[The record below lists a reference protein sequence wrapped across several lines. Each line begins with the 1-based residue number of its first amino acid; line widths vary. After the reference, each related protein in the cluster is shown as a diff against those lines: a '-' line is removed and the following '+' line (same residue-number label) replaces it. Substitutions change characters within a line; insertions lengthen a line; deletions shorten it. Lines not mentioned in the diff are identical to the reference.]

1 MFNRL
6 DYTISQLN
14 KNKTVLKQLNWLKKY
29 IMEYPIARY
38 YFVDEYYT
46 ELTVAIPKDVITTY
60 DDIPVN
66 VGDLVFATGDS
77 RVAVF
82 RITSLDYNNT
92 MYGVAFVTY
101 WQGPQGPQGLQGPRG
116 ATGPQGP
123 QGPQGEQGP
132 QGLQGEQ
139 GPQGFPGPT
148 GLQGPQGPQGPTGPQ
163 GPIGIHGLSGNSI
176 RLSTS
181 TTANNTTETML
192 FNEVVTVSAGRST
205 VVEGDI
211 IVAINSPNAPVFL
224 VTSIPAGSPTYFR
237 VTFYGEL
244 KTTSAEVNV
253 DTLAELIEGSES
265 VVVDVN
271 EEGTAL
277 EVHLDGSITSKI
289 NRALL
294 QPLSAP
300 TEDSVVIV
308 TPQNGQSVVPLS
320 QIGGSDSYIVFLN
333 DYIGS
338 TIAQTGN
345 QASTLTVTAK
355 EEIRQVTQSAF
366 LENKPVIL
374 VWRLGGSVID
384 PYLNDMYF
392 CGNLCKAIGENFYA
406 YGEVVFDESG
416 YTKKWKSEVSLNFD
430 NGTIII
436 TTSELQS
443 TEITLSNTTIVIDVS
458 EGTSGTLAETE
469 KQKMIMATALVS
481 VANDVTMLGRLCV
494 VTLDL
499 SSYYGQVY
507 NLHSVSLVE
516 GTSSFVS
523 ISFNSNSLSI
533 DTISIDIMSGTWTRT
548 TTSLS

>member
-1 MFNRL
+1 
-6 DYTISQLN
+6 
-14 KNKTVLKQLNWLKKY
+14 
-29 IMEYPIARY
+29 MEYPIARY

-66 VGDLVFATGDS
+66 VSDLVFATGDS

-123 QGPQGEQGP
+123 QGEQGP

-139 GPQGFPGPT
+139 GPQGPQGPT
-148 GLQGPQGPQGPTGPQ
+148 GLQGPQGPQGPTGPQGPQ

-224 VTSIPAGSPTYFR
+224 VTSVPAGSPSYFR

-253 DTLAELIEGSES
+253 DTLAELIKGSET
-265 VVVDVN
+265 VVVDVD

-277 EVHLDGSITSKI
+277 EIHLDASVVSKLG
-289 NRALL
+289 RALL
-294 QPLSAP
+294 QPLSPP
-300 TEDSVVIV
+300 TEESLVLVLPDNSQDFLPVETVVNDFSQLFLLRPNTIEEDSVLVV
-308 TPQNGQSVVPLS
+308 TPQSEETFVPLS
-320 QIGGSDSYIVFLN
+320 QIGGGGGKLYMHYITMATPITNNVLKAGFTQPDFPEGDVTQVIINFSLISPISTAFGLLDIETIFGKYATSSGIWQINQGSYVK
-333 DYIGS
+333 
-338 TIAQTGN
+338 
-345 QASTLTVTAK
+345 LTVDT
-355 EEIRQVTQSAF
+355 TP
-366 LENKPVIL
+366 L
-374 VWRLGGSVID
+374 ID
-384 PYLNDMYF
+384 MPT
-392 CGNLCKAIGENFYA
+392 
-406 YGEVVFDESG
+406 V
-416 YTKKWKSEVSLNFD
+416 
-430 NGTIII
+430 
-436 TTSELQS
+436 
-443 TEITLSNTTIVIDVS
+443 
-458 EGTSGTLAETE
+458 
-469 KQKMIMATALVS
+469 
-481 VANDVTMLGRLCV
+481 
-494 VTLDL
+494 
-499 SSYYGQVY
+499 
-507 NLHSVSLVE
+507 
-516 GTSSFVS
+516 
-523 ISFNSNSLSI
+523 SLSI
-533 DTISIDIMSGTWTRT
+533 APSGVSGINIGFMATYFTLTSTTGIIYFMGTNRDISTIELIDTVVE
-548 TTSLS
+548 L

>member
-1 MFNRL
+1 
-6 DYTISQLN
+6 
-14 KNKTVLKQLNWLKKY
+14 
-29 IMEYPIARY
+29 MEYPIARY

-123 QGPQGEQGP
+123 QGEQGP

-148 GLQGPQGPQGPTGPQ
+148 GLQGPQGPQGPTGPQGPQ

-192 FNEVVTVSAGRST
+192 FNEVVTISAGRST

-253 DTLAELIEGSES
+253 DTLAELIEGSET

-277 EVHLDGSITSKI
+277 EVHLDGSVTSKVD
-289 NRALL
+289 RALL
-294 QPLSAP
+294 LPVSAP
-300 TEDSVVIV
+300 TE
-308 TPQNGQSVVPLS
+308 
-320 QIGGSDSYIVFLN
+320 
-333 DYIGS
+333 
-338 TIAQTGN
+338 
-345 QASTLTVTAK
+345 TV
-355 EEIRQVTQSAF
+355 
-366 LENKPVIL
+366 
-374 VWRLGGSVID
+374 
-384 PYLNDMYF
+384 
-392 CGNLCKAIGENFYA
+392 
-406 YGEVVFDESG
+406 
-416 YTKKWKSEVSLNFD
+416 
-430 NGTIII
+430 
-436 TTSELQS
+436 
-443 TEITLSNTTIVIDVS
+443 
-458 EGTSGTLAETE
+458 
-469 KQKMIMATALVS
+469 
-481 VANDVTMLGRLCV
+481 
-494 VTLDL
+494 
-499 SSYYGQVY
+499 
-507 NLHSVSLVE
+507 
-516 GTSSFVS
+516 FVS
-523 ISFNSNSLSI
+523 ILPNNSQFNVTESQLVMNFATLFIQKPTGISEAGVLTVDEGGETGVLPLSLLTNIFEGALYYQQLELEILDGQNSRIGTVFFNTFGRDDVVLMNVDFIKRDNFGRPFTVSTPFFSTPAGDPQPVIMFNLSQGV
-533 DTISIDIMSGTWTRT
+533 SGTEVNVIVLDADSPTGYTFINGRAGNVQG
-548 TTSLS
+548 SIQRV